1 MIKVMTVFGTRPEAI
16 KMAPVIK
23 ELKKSEYIDNVN
35 VFTGQHK
42 EMVENLLKYFEIEPD
57 YNLDIMKDRQ
67 GLVDITTRA
76 MLRLDPIIK
85 DEKPDILLV
94 QGDTTTAFIAALDAF
109 YNKVKVGHVEAGL
122 RSWDKYQPFP
132 EEINRKLVG
141 VVADLNFAPTLTSKE
156 NLLKENVDKNS
167 IYVTGNTV
175 IDSLFKIVEVPEP
188 ESVKELSDGLIL
200 VTAHRRENWGKP
212 LESIVKGLK
221 KLADTFKDR
230 IFVYPVHL
238 NPVVREIVFSKLKG
252 IDNFILTE
260 PKNYVEFSHLMKKAY
275 LIITDSGGV
284 QEEGPSFGKPVLVL
298 RNTTE
303 RPEAVN
309 AGTVKLIGTDSQN
322 VFEEARN
329 LLTNKEEYDK
339 MANAVNPYGDGNA
352 AKRIV
357 NNILNYFGYDVKRS
371 EWNI

>member
-23 ELKKSEYIDNVN
+23 ELKKSKDIENIN

-67 GLVDITTRA
+67 GLVEITTRA

-109 YNKVKVGHVEAGL
+109 YNKVKIGHVEAGL

-132 EEINRKLVG
+132 EEVNRKLVG

-188 ESVKELSDGLIL
+188 ESVKDLPDGLIL
-200 VTAHRRENWGKP
+200 ITAHRRENWGKP
-212 LESIVKGLK
+212 LESIVEGLK

-230 IFVYPVHL
+230 TFVYPVHL
-238 NPVVREIVFSKLKG
+238 NPVVRETVFGGLKG

-275 LIITDSGGV
+275 IIITDSGGV

-303 RPEAVN
+303 RPEAVK

-322 VFEEARN
+322 IFEEAKT
-329 LLTNKEEYDK
+329 LLTDKEEYNK

-371 EWNI
+371 EWSI

>member
-309 AGTVKLIGTDSQN
+309 SGTVKLIGTDSQN